1 MINVAIIGTGN
12 ISPKHI
18 EAYLKFP
25 ERCKIV
31 ALVDIY
37 PEKAEAK
44 AKEFNLTDVE
54 IYDSHKALLDKE
66 DLHLVSVCTPP
77 YVHKEISVDFLNHGK
92 NVLVEKPMAASLEE
106 CDAMIKAQKES
117 GKLLAVIAQNRFRDS
132 IMGLKQI
139 LDTDLIGKVLSA
151 EVNSLWWRG
160 RCYYDLWW
168 RGTWE
173 KEGGGCTLNHA
184 VHHIDM
190 INWMMGMPKK
200 VSALVANVGHDNS
213 EVEDLSVALLEYG
226 NGAIGRITS
235 SLVHHGEKQG
245 LCFQGEKASINAPWE
260 VYAYE
265 SESNGFPRENPELK
279 NKIEDLY
286 KSLKP
291 LEYKEHAGEIEN
303 VLYALEN
310 GVQPLITA
318 ESGRNTIELITAI
331 YKAGFSK
338 STVELPIQPDDNFY
352 TVDGIMNNIK
362 KFYEKTGNVENFENV
377 KITVG
382 STY

>member
-279 NKIEDLY
+279 NKIEDFY

>member
-1 MINVAIIGTGN
+1 MINVAIVGTGN
-12 ISPKHI
+12 ISPRHI
-18 EAYLKFP
+18 NAYLKFP

-54 IYDSHKALLDKE
+54 IYDSHKALLDRE
-66 DLHLVSVCTPP
+66 DIHLVSVCTPP

-245 LCFQGEKASINAPWE
+245 LCFQGEKASVSAPWE
-260 VYAYE
+260 VCAYE

-279 NKIEDLY
+279 NKIEDFY
-286 KSLKP
+286 KNLKP
-291 LEYKEHAGEIEN
+291 LEYKEHDGEIEN
-303 VLYALEN
+303 VLCALEK
-310 GVQPLITA
+310 GIQPLITA

-377 KITVG
+377 EITVG